1 MRIPLE
7 TVFADQPFE
16 LPDVMRESIVRSIH
30 WYRLSSEFSG
40 GGISFTTSAAA
51 LVRLAWLESCRGDF
65 HAALDYMTLAANKPN
80 PGPGQYENM
89 AMILNKLE
97 RPEEAARYRNLARV
111 EKRETGSL
119 ME

>member
-1 MRIPLE
+1 
-7 TVFADQPFE
+7 
-16 LPDVMRESIVRSIH
+16 
-30 WYRLSSEFSG
+30 
-40 GGISFTTSAAA
+40 
-51 LVRLAWLESCRGDF
+51 
-65 HAALDYMTLAANKPN
+65 MTLAANKPN

-89 AMILNKLE
+89 AMILDKLE